1 MRTPKNGLWRN
12 PDFLKLWS
20 AQSVSVMGSV
30 LGALQFTAILTLD
43 AEPLHMSAL
52 TAFGVAPALVLG
64 VFAGA
69 WVDRLRRR
77 PILIATDLVR
87 MALLGSIPVAWQLDS
102 LSMEQLYVVAFFHG
116 LMTMFFDVAY
126 RSYLPSLV
134 PSTDLVEANS
144 KLSASAAVAE
154 VGGFSL
160 GGWLAQV
167 FSAVAVAAVDAASFF
182 VSGLLLAWIRKPE
195 PEPASDG
202 ERPGMVGE
210 VVIGLR
216 FVAGNPVLR
225 AMGVSKAAMG
235 VGGGIFSAL
244 IVIYG
249 IETLGFQPGV
259 LGTIFAI
266 GGVSSICGAMAATR
280 VTRRVGIGK
289 TLVLG
294 LIIFGASGFLI
305 PLARGPLLVA
315 GALLAVQQ
323 LFDFAIAIY
332 EINQVS
338 IRQGIVSS
346 RMLGRVNASIEV
358 TSLGARLMGAVAAGA
373 LAEVVGLR
381 WGLAV
386 GAAVMMAG
394 GLVLVRSAVWGVVS
408 VPGSDRPG

>member
-1 MRTPKNGLWRN
+1 
-12 PDFLKLWS
+12 
-20 AQSVSVMGSV
+20 MGSL

-52 TAFGVAPALVLG
+52 TAFAMAPALALG
-64 VFAGA
+64 IFAGA

-87 MALLGSIPVAWQLDS
+87 MALLGSIPVAWQFDA

-134 PSTDLVEANS
+134 PSADLVEANS

-154 VGGFSL
+154 VGVFSL

-167 FSAVAVAAVDAASFF
+167 FSAVAVAAVDAVSFF

-195 PEPASDG
+195 PAPVPDG
-202 ERPGMVGE
+202 ERPGMTRE

-216 FVAGNPVLR
+216 FVVGNPVLR
-225 AMGVSKAAMG
+225 AIGVSKAATG
-235 VGGGIFSAL
+235 LGGGIFGAL
-244 IVIYG
+244 IVLYG
-249 IETLGFQPGV
+249 IETLGFQPSV

-266 GGVSSICGAMAATR
+266 GGVSSICGALTATR

-289 TLVLG
+289 SLVLE

-305 PLARGPLLVA
+305 PLARGPLLAV
-315 GALLAVQQ
+315 GELLAAQQ

-332 EINQVS
+332 EINEVS

-346 RMLGRVNASIEV
+346 RMLGRVNASIDV
-358 TSLGARLMGAVAAGA
+358 TELGARLAGTLAAGV

-381 WGLAV
+381 WALAV
-386 GAAVMMAG
+386 GAAVTTAG
-394 GLVLVRSAVWGVVS
+394 RVVLVRSAVWSVVS
-408 VPGSDRPG
+408 VHSRESSSCPPR